1 MNTTHLIIVVPCY
14 NEESVLPETIR
25 QLSGVLNRMLENGK
39 ISIGKIL
46 FVDDGSKDKTWEIIT
61 EAGKTNG
68 LVGGL
73 KLAHNSGHQYALL
86 AGLEWASTH
95 CDAAISIDADL
106 QDDVDAIEEMTDCFL
121 QGADIVYGV
130 RRERTTD
137 TWFKKNTALL
147 FYQLIRKMGS
157 DVVYNHADF
166 RLMSK
171 RALQAL
177 VSYPERNLFLR
188 GIVRLIGFPEA
199 YVYYDRKSRFAGE
212 SKYPFSKMLNFA
224 IDGITS
230 FSVKPV
236 RMILLV
242 GVLFL
247 LITLGVLV
255 YTLHSLWIGHVVPG
269 WTSLMLSVWFV
280 GAVILISL
288 GIVGEYIGKIYIE
301 VKDRPRYNIESVLLN
316 NEDTEEPDT
325 KTTHD

>member
-1 MNTTHLIIVVPCY
+1 M
-14 NEESVLPETIR
+14 R
-25 QLSGVLNRMLENGK
+25 
-39 ISIGKIL
+39 
-46 FVDDGSKDKTWEIIT
+46 
-61 EAGKTNG
+61 A
-68 LVGGL
+68 
-73 KLAHNSGHQYALL
+73 
-86 AGLEWASTH
+86 
-95 CDAAISIDADL
+95 
-106 QDDVDAIEEMTDCFL
+106 
-121 QGADIVYGV
+121 
-130 RRERTTD
+130 
-137 TWFKKNTALL
+137 
-147 FYQLIRKMGS
+147 MGIKS
-157 DVVYNHADF
+157 VYNHADY

-171 RALQAL
+171 RAIEQLCKFR
-177 VSYPERNLFLR
+177 ERNLFLR
-188 GIVRLIGFPEA
+188 GIVPLIG
-199 YVYYDRKSRFAGE
+199 YNTTSVYYDRVERFAGE
-212 SKYPFSKMLNFA
+212 SKYPFNKMLNFA

>member
-177 VSYPERNLFLR
+177 VSY
-188 GIVRLIGFPEA
+188 
-199 YVYYDRKSRFAGE
+199 
-212 SKYPFSKMLNFA
+212 YPFKKMLSFA
-224 IDGITS
+224 LDGITS
-230 FSVKPV
+230 FSVKPLQLILTGGFIFGIIV
-236 RMILLV
+236 PIIMIIYALV
-242 GVLFL
+242 QHAHAHT
-247 LITLGVLV
+247 I
-255 YTLHSLWIGHVVPG
+255 PG
-269 WTSLMLSVWFV
+269 WTSLLVSIWFI
-280 GAVILISL
+280 GGMIMMAI
-288 GIVGEYIGKIYIE
+288 GITGIYIGKIYKE
-301 VKDRPRYNIESVLLN
+301 VKQRPRYFIE
-316 NEDTEEPDT
+316 EDVNL
-325 KTTHD
+325 K